1 PPTPAQPTVTPVSS
15 AAPSASVSA
24 ASSYPPCS
32 NSPQCKRL
40 ATAKGCSHRMCK
52 TCCQLRATGCAYAP
66 HRNSTPIVAANGNP
80 SALARPPA
88 IIPSAS
94 ASSAASLPIDEFPD
108 TLAPKTFRKSMN
120 EAWAKQYQEGLAKQQ
135 QRREVEDE
143 KRVELKRVQNEV
155 AVCFFSV
162 DDAAPERLRDQN
174 VNSFPFFNLA
184 RSTTLLR
191 KMSLQPDDHISIY
204 DYQSCLWN
212 TEDIDTTIQLIPGQ
226 TLIMRRVGVTRC
238 MDIDRFIEVYAPPSR
253 NKAKAANIKRK
264 PDHERDASNRVVQVP
279 RRHEDYVP
287 KAPPSPARPRSLSS
301 PPASP
306 SVRSS
311 SPFPSPRKLSA
322 SVFMSAAPQ
331 QPVIDLTGSPPP
343 TPRRPRAQSLVVKTE
358 AASDTPSLA
367 GPSSS
372 SVTVLT
378 DLGAWPAG
386 VYARDIARAFS
397 FISGAGRSADDLTQ
411 HVLLLI
417 SHPTRRGN
425 LKHTAVST
433 TVSEP
438 KNVARATI
446 TPQGRTIICWIR
458 CPCWQFQFLHL
469 LRSCFGIQ
477 RVVWIRNCR
486 PRNLSA
492 KLEHCFVSFLVI
504 RFEEPMIGI
513 CTCHETCGEFRLFVT
528 FLHCAESVAFFV
540 IGAKAMS
547 IALEGDWTV

>member
-1 PPTPAQPTVTPVSS
+1 MGDPFPDNDRSSPPPQDNLPLDPELYDDDSTPPATPTPAQPTITPVSS

-32 NSPQCKRL
+32 NAPQCKRL

-155 AVCFFSV
+155 AVCFFAE
-162 DDAAPERLRDQN
+162 DDAPPERLRDQN

-204 DYQSCLWN
+204 DYQSRLWN
-212 TEDIDTTIQLIPGQ
+212 TEDIDTTIQVIPGQ

-279 RRHEDYVP
+279 RRHEEYVP

-358 AASDTPSLA
+358 AVSDTPSLA

-386 VYARDIARAFS
+386 VYARDIAPFS
-397 FISGAGRSADDLTQ
+397 TKDLTQ

-504 RFEEPMIGI
+504 Q
-513 CTCHETCGEFRLFVT
+513 
-528 FLHCAESVAFFV
+528 SVAFFV